1 MIAVDRIEGEI
12 AVLDVQGVMVD
23 VPLAVLP
30 EGLSEGAQLK
40 LVLCEKD
47 SSTLTQE
54 NEDRLRRLRGLDP
67 GDMEIEL

>member
-12 AVLDVQGVMVD
+12 AVLEVHGVLVD
-23 VPLAVLP
+23 VPLSELP
-30 EGLSEGAQLK
+30 KGLSEGAQLK

-54 NEDRLRRLRGLDP
+54 NEDRLRRLQRSDP
-67 GDMEIEL
+67 GDVEIDL